1 MKKLIS
7 LMLAM
12 LLLVGV
18 LAGCGEKTAEPVET
32 PVVETPVAETEK
44 EETADV
50 EETPVEETPETR
62 VVIDALGREVEVPYE
77 VDAIIALGNAPRMI
91 TFLGLADRVVGA
103 AGMDFET
110 ITPVT
115 AYAYATK
122 DLWCDL
128 PLVGS
133 DGMGNT
139 TYYTEDIIMCQPDV
153 ILCTYTEDIVNDLEA
168 KTGIPVVAV
177 GMGTLFEDDYDDA
190 LRILG
195 EACGVSER
203 AEEVIAYIDAC
214 LEDLNVRTCDIPDE
228 EKPTVLSAAATFKGA
243 HGIEG
248 VRLVDSV
255 LTAINANNIA
265 AASAEGTTAQ
275 TAEVDREQI
284 LAWNP
289 DYIFCDCSGV
299 PLVKQDMAED
309 PNFYAQLTAYNEGR
323 IYQHPSTTSYYSNLE
338 IPLVNCYFIGSVLYP
353 EAFADVD
360 LEAKAAEIFAF
371 FLDDADF
378 MNKLNESGAG
388 YGLVTAE

>member
-1 MKKLIS
+1 
-7 LMLAM
+7 
-12 LLLVGV
+12 
-18 LAGCGEKTAEPVET
+18 
-32 PVVETPVAETEK
+32 
-44 EETADV
+44 
-50 EETPVEETPETR
+50 
-62 VVIDALGREVEVPYE
+62 
-77 VDAIIALGNAPRMI
+77 
-91 TFLGLADRVVGA
+91 
-103 AGMDFET
+103 
-110 ITPVT
+110 
-115 AYAYATK
+115 
-122 DLWCDL
+122 
-128 PLVGS
+128 
-133 DGMGNT
+133 
-139 TYYTEDIIMCQPDV
+139 MCQPDV
-153 ILCTYTEDIVNDLEA
+153 ILCTYTEDIVNDMEA

-214 LEDLNVRTCDIPDE
+214 LEDLKVRTCDIPDE

-360 LEAKAAEIFAF
+360 ANLFYNDAIVKGKALGVLKGVGLGDHKRIGVVTDDLHLFGGVLDINFQLSLNIAGSIAAGGSVVHITGSTGNSLRNDRNLSAAGVVADGHGKHLSCRGTALILTSAEKETCRCCGNKDFFAVHYLLPFLADFFSAF
-371 FLDDADF
+371 FSAF
-378 MNKLNESGAG
+378 FTSSFFSKKLLTG
-388 YGLVTAE
+388 

>member
-1 MKKLIS
+1 
-7 LMLAM
+7 MLAV

-18 LAGCGEKTAEPVET
+18 LAGCGEKATEPVET
-32 PVVETPVAETEK
+32 PVVEAPVVEAEK
-44 EETADV
+44 EETSTAEEIPAD
-50 EETPVEETPETR
+50 ETPETR

-77 VDAIIALGNAPRMI
+77 VNAIIALGNAPRMI
-91 TFLGLADRVVGA
+91 TFLGLADRMVGA

-133 DGMGNT
+133 DNMGNT
-139 TYYTEDIIMCQPDV
+139 TYYPEDIIMCQPDV
-153 ILCTYTEDIVNDLEA
+153 ILCTYTEDIVNDLA
-168 KTGIPVVAV
+168 SKTGIPVVAV

-214 LEDLNVRTCDIPDE
+214 LADLNARTADIPE
-228 EKPTVLSAAATFKGA
+228 EGKPTVLSAAATFKGA

-248 VRLVDSV
+248 VRLVDQV
-255 LTAINANNIA
+255 LDAVHANNVA
-265 AASAEGTTAQ
+265 AGSDTTAQ

-289 DYIFCDCSGV
+289 DYIFCDCAGI

-309 PNFYAQLTAYNEGR
+309 PNFYAQLTAFNEGR

-360 LEAKAAEIFAF
+360 LEAKAAEIFEF
-371 FLDDADF
+371 FLGDADF